1 MGKDGRQWKSR
12 WDQWGRYWGLAGLL
26 TWRYQRSELKDRK
39 RWSEMG
45 MLKADTKSCI
55 LMMTRSRACSERKA
69 KLGWRTR
76 SLGAEGTSA
85 GVQWSYFLF
94 AVFYQ
99 INALVSWG
107 ILDLGRDCPSQEY
120 SKSLGRTN
128 NLPLNVPWHANQ
140 GTQSPSLSFSPPLAV
155 QNTVPCPT
163 SPQHLALDN

>member
-76 SLGAEGTSA
+76 SLGAEGTS
-85 GVQWSYFLF
+85 GGG
-94 AVFYQ
+94 AVVIFF
-99 INALVSWG
+99 ICCVLPNKCFG
-107 ILDLGRDCPSQEY
+107 ILGHFGPGEGL
-120 SKSLGRTN
+120 SLPGI
-128 NLPLNVPWHANQ
+128 
-140 GTQSPSLSFSPPLAV
+140 
-155 QNTVPCPT
+155 
-163 SPQHLALDN
+163 